1 MVEKL
6 IEKDNKYY
14 IEKKGKL
21 EKVAIFTDHYYSL
34 KPYNGIPL
42 LEIDGIRMHLIK
54 EYPNPLQYAKE
65 VVKTIKFTGKETV
78 FDTCGG
84 LGYLAIEESKK
95 AKKVISCEI
104 RKEILTLGKLN
115 PYSKDYFASKNIEIK
130 NKSSFDYIKKLDKEN
145 IDLVMHDPP
154 KLALAPELYSK
165 DFYKEVSRVLKPS
178 GIFFHYIGTIGI
190 HKGRRF
196 DLEIIK
202 RLQET
207 GFKNCKYIEKL
218 QAIICNKK

>member
-1 MVEKL
+1 MDKL

-34 KPYNGIPL
+34 KPYNGFPL
-42 LEIDGIRMHLIK
+42 LEIDGIRMHLVK
-54 EYPNPLQYAKE
+54 DFNSPLQYAKE
-65 VVKTIKFTGKETV
+65 AVKSIKFTGKETV

-95 AKKVISCEI
+95 AKKIISCEI
-104 RKEILTLGKLN
+104 RKEILTLGKMN
-115 PYSKDYFASKNIEIK
+115 PYSTDYFASKNIEII
-130 NKSSFDYIKKLDKEN
+130 NKSSFDYIKKLDKDS
-145 IDLVMHDPP
+145 IDVVMHDPP
-154 KLALAPELYSK
+154 KLALSPELYSK
-165 DFYKEVSRVLKPS
+165 DFYLQVFRVLKTK
-178 GIFFHYIGTIGI
+178 GQFFHYIGTIGI

-196 DLEIIK
+196 DLEITK

-207 GFKNCKYIEKL
+207 GFKNCKYNEKL
-218 QAIICNKK
+218 QAIICKK